1 MATTATAGP
10 AAGVAPRARVALW
23 DNARFVA
30 IFLVVAGHSV
40 QRLTGGLDAAFAV
53 YLLIYSVHIPLFVL
67 VSGHFG
73 KDRLEG
79 RDLRR
84 ILTDLVAP
92 YLVFETIWTVIQWL
106 VEGKTTVDYANA
118 SWTLWFLLALI
129 WWRLLLPV
137 LAVLRWPL
145 LWATVLA
152 VAAGYTDEIDS
163 TLALSRTFGLLPFF
177 VLGWELKRHDAG
189 RRWQEAAPK
198 VVTAV
203 RGAAAVLVLAAVVT
217 VVAGLPLWKRLHLK
231 DFFFA
236 DDAYATFGYDAW
248 WAGLVRLG
256 LLALSALLC
265 LAVLALTPRGI
276 TWFTSLGAATLY
288 VYLFHTF
295 LLYPLRESG
304 VLAEQATVPVL
315 VLMLLLAAAITLAL
329 SSEFVRRVFR
339 PWSSRRSGACWSGS
353 RARRDGPR
361 PSVTHCVARCG
372 PPCAPSVG
380 SPA

>member
-1 MATTATAGP
+1 VATTATADTTTR
-10 AAGVAPRARVALW
+10 AASRVRVPLW
-23 DNARFVA
+23 DNARFLA

-40 QRLTGGLDAAFAV
+40 QRLAGGLDAAFVV

-106 VEGKTTVDYANA
+106 VEGRTTVDYANA

-129 WWRLLLPV
+129 WWRLMLPV

-145 LWATVLA
+145 LWATVLS

-189 RRWQEAAPK
+189 RRWQEAPART
-198 VVTAV
+198 V
-203 RGAAAVLVLAAVVT
+203 AVVRIVAGALILAT
-217 VVAGLPLWKRLHLK
+217 VIATIVGLPLWKSLHVK

-236 DDAYATFGYDAW
+236 NDPYAAFGYDAW

-265 LAVLALTPRGI
+265 LAVLALTPRGT
-276 TWFTSLGAATLY
+276 TWFTPLGTATLY

-304 VLAEQATVPVL
+304 VIADQATVPVL
-315 VLMLLLAAAITLAL
+315 ILMLLLAAAITLAL
-329 SSEFVRRVFR
+329 SSEFVRRVAR
-339 PWSSRRSGACWSGS
+339 PL
-353 RARRDGPR
+353 
-361 PSVTHCVARCG
+361 VE
-372 PPCAPSVG
+372 PPIGRLLVRE
-380 SPA
+380 